1 MSPSDRIAYESAI
14 EDIVGRSGWMLPA
27 TCDAAGVLTFPHP
40 RHPIQLIVR
49 SHFGPERRRD
59 FVVITFSD
67 PSYVAFFAQHGG
79 WGDFGAYLGGGLFM
93 MLGLKL
99 EIFLRDCFAKDYE
112 QFLQRPPA
120 PLPFGYVHPW
130 QLES

>member
-1 MSPSDRIAYESAI
+1 
-14 EDIVGRSGWMLPA
+14 MLPA
-27 TCDAAGVLTFPHP
+27 TRDAAGVLTFQHL

-49 SHFGPERRRD
+49 SHLGPERRRD

-93 MLGLKL
+93 MIGLKL

-112 QFLQRPPA
+112 QFLQRPPT

-130 QLES
+130 QLEP

>member
-1 MSPSDRIAYESAI
+1 MSPYDRIISESEI
-14 EDIVGRSGWMLPA
+14 EDIVGRAGWLLPA
-27 TCDAAGVLTFPHP
+27 MRDAAGVLTFQHP
-40 RHPIQLIVR
+40 RCPIQLIVR

-67 PSYVAFFAQHGG
+67 PSYVAFFARHGG

-99 EIFLRDCFAKDYE
+99 EIFLRDCFAKDYAE
-112 QFLQRPPA
+112 FQQRPA
-120 PLPFGYVHPW
+120 EPLPFGYVHPW
-130 QLES
+130 QLEP

>member
-1 MSPSDRIAYESAI
+1 MSPSGRIAYESAI
-14 EDIVGRSGWMLPA
+14 EEIVGRSGWTLPA
-27 TCDAAGVLTFPHP
+27 TRDAAGVLTFPHP
-40 RHPIQLIVR
+40 RYPLQLIVR

-79 WGDFGAYLGGGLFM
+79 WADFGVYLGGGLFM
-93 MLGLKL
+93 MIGLKL

-112 QFLQRPPA
+112 KYLQRPPA
-120 PLPFGYVHPW
+120 PLAFGYVHPW

>member
-14 EDIVGRSGWMLPA
+14 EESVGRSGWTLPA
-27 TCDAAGVLTFPHP
+27 TRDAAGVLAFQHP
-40 RHPIQLIVR
+40 RHPLQLIIR
-49 SHFGPERRRD
+49 SHFGPARRRD
-59 FVVITFSD
+59 FIVITFSD

-79 WGDFGAYLGGGLFM
+79 WADFGAYLGGGLFM
-93 MLGLKL
+93 MIGLKL

-112 QFLQRPPA
+112 KYLQRPPA

>member
-1 MSPSDRIAYESAI
+1 MSPYDRITSESEI
-14 EDIVGRSGWMLPA
+14 EDIVGRAGWLLPA
-27 TCDAAGVLTFPHP
+27 MRDAAGVLTFQHS
-40 RHPIQLIVR
+40 RCPIQLIVR

-67 PSYVAFFAQHGG
+67 PSYVAFFARHGG

-99 EIFLRDCFAKDYE
+99 EIFLRDCFDKDYE
-112 QFLQRPPA
+112 QYLQRPPA

-130 QLES
+130 QLEG

>member
-1 MSPSDRIAYESAI
+1 MSNHDRIATAAAI
-14 EDIVGRSGWMLPA
+14 EELVGRTGWMLPA
-27 TCDAAGVLTFPHP
+27 TRDAAGVLTFQHL

-49 SHFGPERRRD
+49 SHLGPERRRD

-93 MLGLKL
+93 MIGLKL

-112 QFLQRPPA
+112 QYLQRPQA

>member
-1 MSPSDRIAYESAI
+1 MSPSERIAYESAI
-14 EDIVGRSGWMLPA
+14 EEIVGRSGWTLPA
-27 TCDAAGVLTFPHP
+27 TRDAAGVLTFQHP
-40 RHPIQLIVR
+40 RHPLQLIVR

-79 WGDFGAYLGGGLFM
+79 WADFGAYLGGGLFM
-93 MLGLKL
+93 MIGLKL

-112 QFLQRPPA
+112 KYLQCPPA